1 VLLVLGFVGTKV
13 SSLFADTRSAP
24 VIVVG
29 SDAPPA
35 PPGAPAPVPPAPAAG
50 APVAVAGIEVYDP
63 TGDPDNQGRIARV
76 IDGDTTT
83 NWRTYEY
90 KQQFPAY
97 KPGVGIMVSFAS
109 AVQLTA
115 VAIDSPSPGT
125 VIQVRSAQSAD
136 AALDDTTVMAQATLG
151 DGPTQISLS
160 GSQPVTHVLLWI
172 TRLGG
177 GESTYVTQIN
187 EVQFL
192 RAGG

>member
-1 VLLVLGFVGTKV
+1 M
-13 SSLFADTRSAP
+13 
-24 VIVVG
+24 
-29 SDAPPA
+29 
-35 PPGAPAPVPPAPAAG
+35 
-50 APVAVAGIEVYDP
+50 YDP
-63 TGDPDNQGRIARV
+63 TGDPDNQGRVSRL

-109 AVQLTA
+109 AVQLSSVA
-115 VAIDSPSPGT
+115 VDSPSPGT

-136 AALDDTTVMAQATLG
+136 AALNDTTVMNQGTLG
-151 DGPTQISLS
+151 DGGTQISLA

-172 TRLGG
+172 TKL
-177 GESTYVTQIN
+177 GESDGNNVTQLN